1 MFFRGGLLIEPWKP
15 FHFYT
20 NDSKIQSVVL
30 FEDVIYACNDS
41 HQSGATFA
49 EKSSKFTSAGS
60 GGGSGDVLG
69 TVLTG
74 IIFVDSADI
83 TSSDT
88 ILEAAGKLQAQV
100 TEHDTALGE
109 KQASNATLTA
119 LAALNSTA
127 GILVETAADTFTKR
141 TLTGTASQITVTDG
155 DGVSGNP
162 TFSLPPTAV
171 TAGSYGSASS
181 VATQTVDAQGRTTAA
196 ASVAIQITQS
206 QVTNLTTDLAA
217 KQSNSNLSTDGT
229 FASPL
234 GTTYPSSLAVKT
246 YVDAQT
252 AGLLQLCGGYDASTN
267 LFPTTGGTGVAG
279 AVVIGDTW
287 YVTTGG
293 TLGTKAV
300 VSGDGFF
307 ANVNTPGQTAS
318 NWTQFEANAGFTA
331 ENVANKDTDV
341 ALTANSDTKYPSQKA
356 VKAYADT
363 KQSALLTSYAEAVT
377 NAVVLA
383 TDTVL
388 VAFGKLQKQITDLTA
403 AALTLASFRYVEV
416 ANATTSYTVLSSDVT
431 ERGNRLVVLTNAASI
446 ACTLGT
452 PTSLGKSVGDSVHII
467 QGGAGI
473 VTVTAGT
480 LVGASTTGT
489 TAVYTKSG
497 ETKTFVAVS
506 STSWRVIGA

>member
-1 MFFRGGLLIEPWKP
+1 M
-15 FHFYT
+15 
-20 NDSKIQSVVL
+20 
-30 FEDVIYACNDS
+30 
-41 HQSGATFA
+41 
-49 EKSSKFTSAGS
+49 
-60 GGGSGDVLG
+60 G

-74 IIFVDSADI
+74 ITFVDSADV

-88 ILEAAGKLQAQV
+88 ILEAAGKLQAQL
-100 TEHDTALGE
+100 TEHDTA
-109 KQASNATLTA
+109 
-119 LAALNSTA
+119 
-127 GILVETAADTFTKR
+127 
-141 TLTGTASQITVTDG
+141 
-155 DGVSGNP
+155 
-162 TFSLPPTAV
+162 
-171 TAGSYGSASS
+171 
-181 VATQTVDAQGRTTAA
+181 
-196 ASVAIQITQS
+196 
-206 QVTNLTTDLAA
+206 LAA

-279 AVVIGDTW
+279 AVAIGDTW
-287 YVTTGG
+287 YVITGG
-293 TLGTKAV
+293 TLGTKEV
-300 VSGDGFF
+300 VTGDGFF
-307 ANVNTPGQTAS
+307 ANVNAPGQTAS
-318 NWTQFEANAGFTA
+318 NWTQFEANAGFTT

-452 PTSLGKSVGDSVHII
+452 PTSLGKSVGDSVNII

-489 TAVYTKSG
+489 TAVYTKLG